1 MLTHLTLINF
11 ALADHL
17 AIDIEQGFN
26 VLTGETGAGKSLLL
40 DALSACLG

>member
-17 AIDIEQGFN
+17 ALDIETGFN
-26 VLTGETGAGKSLLL
+26 VLTGKQVQVNPYF
-40 DALSACLG
+40 

>member
-17 AIDIEQGFN
+17 AIDIEQ
-26 VLTGETGAGKSLLL
+26 
-40 DALSACLG
+40 